1 MPIERPQPDGLQD
14 TPLYRQVI
22 KAGNTV
28 YIAGQIAVDQDG
40 QIVGRGDVTAQAT
53 QVFENLGKALAAAG
67 ADWSHLVKI
76 TVYVTDAGL
85 RDPIREARRR
95 YLGSPD
101 PVVSTFVVVAALAL
115 PELLIEIEGIAVL
128 D

>member
-1 MPIERPQPDGLQD
+1 M
-14 TPLYRQVI
+14 
-22 KAGNTV
+22 
-28 YIAGQIAVDQDG
+28 
-40 QIVGRGDVTAQAT
+40 GRGDVTAQAT
-53 QVFENLGKALAAAG
+53 QVFENLSKALAAAG

-85 RDPIREARRR
+85 RDPVREVRRR

-128 D
+128 A

>member
-1 MPIERPQPDGLQD
+1 MSRERIQPQGLKD
-14 TPLYRQVI
+14 LPLFTHVI

-28 YIAGQIAVDQDG
+28 YIAGQVAMDQDG

-53 QVFENLGKALAAAG
+53 QVFENLKTALAAAG
-67 ADWSHLVKI
+67 ADFSHLVKL
-76 TVYVTDAGL
+76 TVYATDAAFL
-85 RDPIREARRR
+85 RPIAEVRRQ

-101 PVVSTFVVVAALAL
+101 PVTSTFVAVSGLAL
-115 PELLIEIEGIAVL
+115 PDLLLEIEGIAVL

>member
-1 MPIERPQPDGLQD
+1 M
-14 TPLYRQVI
+14 YS
-22 KAGNTV
+22 
-28 YIAGQIAVDQDG
+28 AGQIAVDQDG

-85 RDPIREARRR
+85 RDPIREVRR
-95 YLGSPD
+95 P
-101 PVVSTFVVVAALAL
+101 
-115 PELLIEIEGIAVL
+115 
-128 D
+128 

>member
-1 MPIERPQPDGLQD
+1 MPIERLQPDGLQD
-14 TPLYRQVI
+14 TPLYRQAI

-53 QVFENLGKALAAAG
+53 QVFENLSKALAAAG

-85 RDPIREARRR
+85 RDPVREVRRR

-128 D
+128 A